1 MEEYPSPAEGIG
13 LENRQG
19 LNGPR
24 GSNPSSSAIIFI
36 IAGWSSSVARRA
48 HNPKVGG
55 SNPPPAIYFR
65 SRSVAV
71 NTPACHAGD
80 RGFDSR
86 RDRHYIYGSVAQLVE
101 QWIEAPCV
109 GSSTL
114 S

>member
-13 LENRQG
+13 LETDRALTG
-19 LNGPR
+19 R
-24 GSNPSSSAIIFI
+24 GVRILFLRHFI

-55 SNPPPAIYFR
+55 SNPPPAIFYR

-86 RDRHYIYGSVAQLVE
+86 RDRHYIFIMVQ
-101 QWIEAPCV
+101 
-109 GSSTL
+109 
-114 S
+114 

>member
-1 MEEYPSPAEGIG
+1 MKTDRALTGRG
-13 LENRQG
+13 
-19 LNGPR
+19 
-24 GSNPSSSAIIFI
+24 GSNPSSSAIII

-55 SNPPPAIYFR
+55 SNPPPAIHNFNR

-86 RDRHYIYGSVAQLVE
+86 RDRHYDIFIMVQ
-101 QWIEAPCV
+101 
-109 GSSTL
+109 
-114 S
+114 